1 MSKFR
6 KFAIESR
13 VVCILAMAGSAI
25 LPLPAAAQSA
35 PTMGNQMK
43 TSAQGVSDGG
53 IKMRKSMDD
62 MHLKMGNMKMSGD
75 VDYDFIMMMRAH
87 HEAALEMAQIEV
99 DNGKDPAA
107 IKAAKKIISAQKKE
121 ITEFDAWLAKHP
133 MK

>member
-1 MSKFR
+1 MNKFR
-6 KFAIESR
+6 KFAIGSR

-35 PTMGNQMK
+35 PAMGNQVK
-43 TSAQGVSDGG
+43 TSAQGMSDGG
-53 IKMRKSMDD
+53 MKMRKSMND

-87 HEAALEMAQIEV
+87 HAAALEMAQIEV
-99 DNGKDPAA
+99 DSGKDPAA

-121 ITEFDAWLAKHP
+121 IAEFDAWLAKHP
-133 MK
+133 IK